1 MSKEKENKYNT
12 SANPPS
18 GGEGAKDS
26 TSKAPPLA
34 NGGKGSS
41 ATVTGKAF
49 DWQLLKRI
57 MHYVKPYTSV
67 FVIAAFLTI
76 FLAVIAL
83 FQPILI
89 QRTLDKYILANDYH
103 GLVFMVELMIGQL
116 VVQTIA
122 QYYQTYLTNSLGQSV
137 IRDLRKDVFNH
148 ITSLRLKYFD
158 RTPIGMLITRTVSDL
173 ETIADIFSEGL
184 ISIMGDMLLV
194 FAVIGYMLWQDWKL
208 ALITLIPMPFLFA
221 STYVF
226 KEAIKSSFQ
235 EVRTQVA
242 QLNTFLAE
250 HISGISVIQY
260 FSREEQEM
268 RKFKA
273 VNLKYRDANIRSNW
287 YYSIFFPVVEILFA
301 VCMALLVWYG
311 CKRILNDQQIHAISA
326 SEGGITPGLITSFIV
341 LLNMLFRPIRQLADK
356 FNTLQMGMVGAD
368 RIFKV
373 LDTDEVATDDGKLAP
388 SVLEGDIE
396 FKDVWFAY
404 NDENWVLKNIN
415 FHIKPGET
423 LALVGATG
431 AGKSSTIN
439 ILNRFYDIGKGSVT
453 VDGYDIREYKVDYLR
468 SKIATVI
475 QDVFLFTDTI
485 GNNIS
490 LNNTQITR
498 EEIIKAAKDVG
509 AHEFIERLPGGYDY
523 NVMERGATLS
533 AGQAQLISFIRALVY
548 NPAILVLDEATSSVD
563 TETELLIQTAINKLM
578 QGRTAIVI
586 AHRLS
591 TIQNADKIIV
601 LDHGEIMESGTHQ
614 ELLRIENGYY
624 RKLYDLQFNSAGI
637 AKPI

>member
-1 MSKEKENKYNT
+1 MAE
-12 SANPPS
+12 
-18 GGEGAKDS
+18 
-26 TSKAPPLA
+26 
-34 NGGKGSS
+34 
-41 ATVTGKAF
+41 VTGKAF
-49 DWQLLKRI
+49 DWKLLKRV
-57 MHYVKPYTSV
+57 MHYVKPYNTT
-67 FVIAAFLTI
+67 FVVSAFLTI
-76 FLAVIAL
+76 FLAVSAL
-83 FQPILI
+83 IQPILI
-89 QRTLDKYILANDYH
+89 QKTLDDYIVINDYN

-116 VVQTIA
+116 IIQTVA

-137 IRDLRKDVFNH
+137 IRDLRIDIFNH

-184 ISIMGDMLLV
+184 ISIMGDLLLV
-194 FAVIGYMLWQDWKL
+194 VAVIVYMLFQDWKL

-250 HISGISVIQY
+250 HISGISIIQN
-260 FSREEQEM
+260 FAREDQEM

-287 YYSIFFPVVEILFA
+287 YYSIFFPVVEVLFA
-301 VCMALLVWYG
+301 VCMGLLVWYG
-311 CKRILNDQQIHAISA
+311 CKRILSDQQLSVISV
-326 SEGGITPGLITSFIV
+326 SGHVTSGMIVEFIV

-373 LDTDEVATDDGKLAP
+373 LDTDEVAVNTGTLKPKWL
-388 SVLEGDIE
+388 LGEIE
-396 FKDVWFAY
+396 FSNVWFAY
-404 NDENWVLKNIN
+404 NDENWVLKDIS
-415 FHIKPGET
+415 FHVKPGET

-439 ILNRFYDIGKGSVT
+439 ILNRFYEIGKGIVS
-453 VDGYDIREYKVDYLR
+453 VDGNDIRKYDVNYLR
-468 SKIATVI
+468 SQIATVI

-485 GNNIS
+485 ANNIS
-490 LNNTQITR
+490 LNNDLITR
-498 EEIIKAAKDVG
+498 EQIIAAAKDVG

-563 TETELLIQTAINKLM
+563 TETEMLIQNAINKLM

-601 LDHGEIMESGTHQ
+601 LDHGEIKEMGTHQ
-614 ELLRIENGYY
+614 ELLRIDDGYY
-624 RKLYDLQFNSAGI
+624 RKLYDLQFNSTGI
-637 AKPI
+637 SR

>member
-1 MSKEKENKYNT
+1 MAE
-12 SANPPS
+12 
-18 GGEGAKDS
+18 
-26 TSKAPPLA
+26 
-34 NGGKGSS
+34 
-41 ATVTGKAF
+41 VTGKAL
-49 DWQLLKRI
+49 DWKLLGRV
-57 MHYVKPYTSV
+57 MHYVQPYKLT
-67 FVIAAFLTI
+67 FIIATFLTI
-76 FLAVIAL
+76 FLAANAL
-83 FQPILI
+83 VQPILI
-89 QRTLDKYILANDYH
+89 QKTLDGYILTDDYN
-103 GLVFMVELMIGQL
+103 GLVFMVGLMMLQL
-116 VVQTIA
+116 VIQTCA
-122 QYYQTYLTNSLGQSV
+122 QYYQTYLTNTLGQSV
-137 IRDLRKDVFNH
+137 IRDLRIDIFNH

-184 ISIMGDMLLV
+184 ISIMGDLLLV
-194 FAVIGYMLWQDWKL
+194 VAVIGYMLYIDWKL
-208 ALITLIPMPFLFA
+208 ALITLIPMPLLLL
-221 STYVF
+221 STYIF

-242 QLNTFLAE
+242 HLNTFLAE
-250 HISGISVIQY
+250 HISGMSVIQL
-260 FSREEQEM
+260 FAREDQEI

-273 VNLKYRDANIRSNW
+273 VNIKYRDANIRSNW

-301 VCMALLVWYG
+301 ICMGLLVWYG
-311 CKRILNDQQIHAISA
+311 CKRILYDKELLTISA
-326 SEGGITPGLITSFIV
+326 NPHGITPGVITGFIV

-373 LDTDEVATDDGKLAP
+373 LDTDEVSANTGKLAP
-388 SVLEGDIE
+388 SSLRGDIQ

-404 NDENWVLKNIN
+404 NEENWVLKDIN
-415 FHIKPGET
+415 FHLEPGKT

-439 ILNRFYDIGKGSVT
+439 ILNRFYEIGKGEVT
-453 VDGYDIREYKVDYLR
+453 VDGHDIREYDVSYLR
-468 SKIATVI
+468 SHIATVI

-485 GNNIS
+485 ANNIS
-490 LNNTQITR
+490 LNNLSITR
-498 EEIIKAAKDVG
+498 EQIIAAAKDVG

-523 NVMERGATLS
+523 NVMERGSTLS

-548 NPAILVLDEATSSVD
+548 NPTILVLDEATSSVD
-563 TETELLIQTAINKLM
+563 TETEHLIQNAIGKLM

-601 LDHGEIMESGTHQ
+601 LDHGEIKEMGTHQ
-614 ELLRIENGYY
+614 ELLKIEGGYY

-637 AKPI
+637 SREV

>member
-1 MSKEKENKYNT
+1 MAE
-12 SANPPS
+12 
-18 GGEGAKDS
+18 
-26 TSKAPPLA
+26 
-34 NGGKGSS
+34 
-41 ATVTGKAF
+41 VTGKAL
-49 DWQLLKRI
+49 DWKLLGRV
-57 MHYVKPYTSV
+57 MHYVKPYRLT
-67 FVIAAFLTI
+67 FIIAAFLTI
-76 FLAVIAL
+76 FLAANAL
-83 FQPILI
+83 LQPILI
-89 QRTLDKYILANDYH
+89 QKTLDNYILKDNYN
-103 GLVFMVELMIGQL
+103 GLVFMIGLMLAQL
-116 VVQTIA
+116 VIQTVA

-137 IRDLRKDVFNH
+137 IRDLRIDIFNH

-184 ISIMGDMLLV
+184 ISIMGDLLLV
-194 FAVIGYMLWQDWKL
+194 FAVIGLMLSQDWKL
-208 ALITLIPMPFLFA
+208 ALITLIPMPFLLL

-242 QLNTFLAE
+242 HLNTFLAE
-250 HISGISVIQY
+250 HISGMSVIQI
-260 FSREEQEM
+260 FAREDQEM
-268 RKFKA
+268 RKFKS
-273 VNLKYRDANIRSNW
+273 VNTKYRDANIRSNW

-301 VCMALLVWYG
+301 ICIGLLVWYG
-311 CKRILNDQQIHAISA
+311 CKRILSDKELLNITANSK
-326 SEGGITPGLITSFIV
+326 GITPGVITSFIV

-373 LDTDEVATDDGKLAP
+373 LDTDDVAVNDGKLKPAG
-388 SVLEGDIE
+388 LRGEIE

-404 NDENWVLKNIN
+404 NEENWVLKNIN
-415 FHIKPGET
+415 FRLEPGKT

-439 ILNRFYDIGKGSVT
+439 ILNRFYEIAKGSVT
-453 VDGYDIREYKVDYLR
+453 LDGHDIKEYDVDYLR
-468 SKIATVI
+468 SHIATVI

-485 GNNIS
+485 ANNIS
-490 LNNTQITR
+490 LNNTEITR
-498 EEIIKAAKDVG
+498 EQIIAAAKDVG

-523 NVMERGATLS
+523 NVMERGSTLS

-548 NPAILVLDEATSSVD
+548 DPTILVLDEATSSVD
-563 TETELLIQTAINKLM
+563 TETEMLIQNAISKLM

-601 LDHGEIMESGTHQ
+601 LDHGEIKEMGTHQ
-614 ELLRIENGYY
+614 ELLRIECGYY

-637 AKPI
+637 VKS

>member
-1 MSKEKENKYNT
+1 MSKEN
-12 SANPPS
+12 
-18 GGEGAKDS
+18 KDS
-26 TSKAPPLA
+26 NSKTPPLA
-34 NGGKGSS
+34 NGGGGGS
-41 ATVTGKAF
+41 VTGKAL
-49 DWQLLKRI
+49 DWKLLGRV
-57 MHYVKPYTSV
+57 MHYVTPYNRT
-67 FVIAAFLTI
+67 FIIATFLTI
-76 FLAVIAL
+76 FLAAVAIV
-83 FQPILI
+83 QPILI
-89 QRTLDKYILANDYH
+89 QRTLDVNILGNDYD
-103 GLVFMVELMIGQL
+103 GLVFMIGLMIAQL
-116 VVQTIA
+116 VIQTIA
-122 QYYQTYLTNSLGQSV
+122 QYYQTYLTNALGQSV

-184 ISIMGDMLLV
+184 ISIMGDLLLV
-194 FAVIGYMLWQDWKL
+194 VAVIGIMLYQDWKL
-208 ALITLIPMPFLFA
+208 ALITLIPMPLLFA

-250 HISGISVIQY
+250 HISGIGIIQY
-260 FSREEQEM
+260 FAREEQEM

-273 VNLKYRDANIRSNW
+273 VNMKYRDANIRSNW

-301 VCMALLVWYG
+301 ICMALLVWYG
-311 CKRILNDQQIHAISA
+311 CKRILNDQQMHALSA
-326 SEGGITPGLITSFIV
+326 SPNGITPGVITGFIV

-373 LDTDEVATDDGKLAP
+373 LDTDEVAIDDGKLAP
-388 SVLEGDIE
+388 ETLQGEIE
-396 FKDVWFAY
+396 FNNVWFAY
-404 NDENWVLKNIN
+404 NDENWVLKDIN
-415 FHIKPGET
+415 FHVKPGET

-439 ILNRFYDIGKGSVT
+439 ILNRFYDIGKGEVK
-453 VDGYDIREYKVDYLR
+453 VDGHDIREYKVDYLR

-490 LNNTQITR
+490 LNNTDITR
-498 EEIIKAAKDVG
+498 EEIIAAAKDVG

-563 TETELLIQTAINKLM
+563 TETELLIQNAISKLM

-601 LDHGEIMESGTHQ
+601 LDHGEIKEMGTHQ
-614 ELLRIENGYY
+614 ELLRMDNGYY

-637 AKPI
+637 AKPL